1 MDIVKGS
8 VVRAKAGRDKDSY
21 FVVLDVLDKF
31 ALIADG
37 KSRKLEKPKKKNLNH
52 LEATKTV
59 ITQNLET
66 NRKIKKAL
74 SDFNNSYEV
83 MVCLNRT

>member
-37 KSRKLEKPKKKNLNH
+37 RSRKLEKPKKKNLNH

-74 SDFNNSYEV
+74 SDFNNS
-83 MVCLNRT
+83 

>member
-74 SDFNNSYEV
+74 SYFNNS
-83 MVCLNRT
+83 

>member
-21 FVVLDVLDKF
+21 FIVLDVLDKF

-74 SDFNNSYEV
+74 SDFNNS
-83 MVCLNRT
+83 

>member
-21 FVVLDVLDKF
+21 FVVLDLLDKF
-31 ALIADG
+31 ALIVDG

-74 SDFNNSYEV
+74 SDFNNS
-83 MVCLNRT
+83 

>member
-74 SDFNNSYEV
+74 SDFNNS
-83 MVCLNRT
+83 

>member
-74 SDFNNSYEV
+74 SEFNNS
-83 MVCLNRT
+83 

>member
-21 FVVLDVLDKF
+21 FVVLDVLDNF

-74 SDFNNSYEV
+74 SDFNNS
-83 MVCLNRT
+83 

>member
-21 FVVLDVLDKF
+21 FVVLDVFDEF
-31 ALIADG
+31 ALIVDG

-74 SDFNNSYEV
+74 SDFNNS
-83 MVCLNRT
+83 

>member
-8 VVRAKAGRDKDSY
+8 VGRAKAGRDKDSY

-52 LEATKTV
+52 
-59 ITQNLET
+59 
-66 NRKIKKAL
+66 
-74 SDFNNSYEV
+74 
-83 MVCLNRT
+83 